1 MARKRQLEEIDD
13 LESVSQPA
21 LSACIDGVVTG
32 LSIVKKGKKNSYFDG
47 SVSDGKTKLRIV
59 GFRGGQHKAIKD
71 FLTKK
76 TPLRLED
83 CQIKPGRRGSKME
96 IQLKDTTVLMKS
108 PKTFDFSAIDFD
120 TDAGIAINLGELED
134 MSLYQKVTADV
145 KVLVVDE
152 PVTFSSGVTK
162 QDVTVADR
170 HAVGKVLLWEENVG
184 KLQQQGSYTLKD
196 FVIREYAC
204 SRFLGFSQ
212 EGSQILPI
220 ADMGVVKQLDG
231 EEDKLEE
238 LGEAKVIAV
247 MQLEMYRA
255 CLRCKGRV
263 EPLGSPFGRCS
274 RSECEM
280 MQRFEECIQ
289 QIVAKV
295 MFKKPSGNT
304 LVLHAFG
311 EMVKKLANVS
321 NDAVVSEGDLM
332 SAPPCRVEYN
342 SARVVVG
349 VSR

>member
-1 MARKRQLEEIDD
+1 M
-13 LESVSQPA
+13 
-21 LSACIDGVVTG
+21 
-32 LSIVKKGKKNSYFDG
+32 KKGKKNSYFDG

-59 GFRGGQHKAIKD
+59 GFQGGQHKAIKD

-83 CQIKPGRRGSKME
+83 CQIKPGRRESKME
-96 IQLKDTTVLMKS
+96 IQLKDTTILMKS

-134 MSLYQKVTADV
+134 MSLYQKVTANV

-170 HAVGKVLLWEENVG
+170 HAVGKVLLHMWEENVG

-204 SRFLGFSQ
+204 SWFLGFSQ
-212 EGSQILPI
+212 EGSRILPI
-220 ADMGVVKQLDG
+220 AEMGVVKQLDG
-231 EEDKLEE
+231 EEDKLED

-263 EPLGSPFGRCS
+263 EPLGSPFWKVL
-274 RSECEM
+274 
-280 MQRFEECIQ
+280 
-289 QIVAKV
+289 QI
-295 MFKKPSGNT
+295 
-304 LVLHAFG
+304 LVRD
-311 EMVKKLANVS
+311 
-321 NDAVVSEGDLM
+321 DAAV
-332 SAPPCRVEYN
+332 
-342 SARVVVG
+342 
-349 VSR
+349 